1 MKKRKVKTLKAKY
14 TLVLENVY
22 RDKNYNLFDLPYN
35 LYDNDLKP
43 YFEEKFFQHFMF
55 HEIGFDN
62 INIFKQ
68 HLISTL
74 NDIYPYYKQLY
85 ETEIRCKNIDFM
97 LNKDLKESYIRKI
110 NGETLGNTQSTSSST
125 NNNTNEDL
133 SIANDTP
140 QNKIDD
146 LDKYMTS
153 ASKNTSNG
161 NSSSNANGNVTSNG
175 KVNNK
180 EEYELISQGNIG
192 VTSSAELLEKWRAS
206 IINIDQLI
214 FKELE
219 TLFMVIY

>member
-1 MKKRKVKTLKAKY
+1 MSSKY
-14 TLVLENVY
+14 TLQLY
-22 RDKNYNLFDLPYN
+22 YIYKDDTYNLFDQPYN
-35 LYDNDLKP
+35 LYNNELKP

-55 HEIGFDN
+55 YEIGFDN

-74 NDIYPYYKQLY
+74 NDIYPKYKQLY
-85 ETEIRCKNIDFM
+85 ETEIRCHDIDFM
-97 LNKDLKESYIRKI
+97 LNKDLKESYIRKL
-110 NGETLGNTQSTSSST
+110 NGESEGNSQATSSSD
-125 NNNTNEDL
+125 NTSSSNDL

-153 ASKNTSNG
+153 ASKTNT
-161 NSSSNANGNVTSNG
+161 NSTNNSTSNANNTIKNKSSNS
-175 KVNNK
+175 

-192 VTSSAELLEKWRAS
+192 VTSSAELLEKWRNVL
-206 IINIDQLI
+206 INIDLMI

-219 TLFMVIY
+219 NLFLFVF

>member
-1 MKKRKVKTLKAKY
+1 MSSKY
-14 TLVLENVY
+14 TLQLY
-22 RDKNYNLFDLPYN
+22 YIYKDDNYNLFDQPYN
-35 LYDNDLKP
+35 LYNNELKP

-55 HEIGFDN
+55 YEIGFDN

-74 NDIYPYYKQLY
+74 NDIYPKYKQLY
-85 ETEIRCKNIDFM
+85 ETEIRCQNIDFM
-97 LNKDLKESYIRKI
+97 LNKDLKESYVRKL
-110 NGETLGNTQSTSSST
+110 NGESEGNSQASSTSD
-125 NNNTNEDL
+125 NTSNSNDL

-153 ASKNTSNG
+153 ASKSNS
-161 NSSSNANGNVTSNG
+161 NSTNNSTSNANNTIKNKSN
-175 KVNNK
+175 NT

-192 VTSSAELLEKWRAS
+192 VTSSAELLEKWRN
-206 IINIDQLI
+206 ILINIDLMI

-219 TLFMVIY
+219 NLFLFVY

>member
-1 MKKRKVKTLKAKY
+1 MSSKY
-14 TLVLENVY
+14 TLQLY
-22 RDKNYNLFDLPYN
+22 YIYKDDSYNLFDQPYN
-35 LYDNDLKP
+35 LYNNELKP

-55 HEIGFDN
+55 YEIGFDN

-74 NDIYPYYKQLY
+74 NDIYPKYKQLY
-85 ETEIRCKNIDFM
+85 ETEIRCQNIDFM
-97 LNKDLKESYIRKI
+97 LNKDLKESYIRKL
-110 NGETLGNTQSTSSST
+110 NGESEGNSQATSTSD
-125 NNNTNEDL
+125 NTSNINDL

-153 ASKNTSNG
+153 ASKTNT
-161 NSSSNANGNVTSNG
+161 NSTNNSTSNANNTIKNKSN
-175 KVNNK
+175 NT

-192 VTSSAELLEKWRAS
+192 VTSSAELLEKWRNVL
-206 IINIDQLI
+206 INIDLMI

-219 TLFMVIY
+219 NLFLFVF

>member
-1 MKKRKVKTLKAKY
+1 MSSKY
-14 TLVLENVY
+14 TLQLY
-22 RDKNYNLFDLPYN
+22 YIYKDDSYNLFDQPYN
-35 LYDNDLKP
+35 LYNNELKP

-55 HEIGFDN
+55 YEIGFDN

-74 NDIYPYYKQLY
+74 NDIYPKYKQLY
-85 ETEIRCKNIDFM
+85 ETEIRCQNIDFM
-97 LNKDLKESYIRKI
+97 LNKDLKESYIRKL
-110 NGETLGNTQSTSSST
+110 NGESEGNSQATSSSD
-125 NNNTNEDL
+125 NTSNSNDL

-153 ASKNTSNG
+153 ASKTNT
-161 NSSSNANGNVTSNG
+161 NSTNNSTSNANNTIKNKSN
-175 KVNNK
+175 NT

-192 VTSSAELLEKWRAS
+192 VTSSAELLEKWRNVL
-206 IINIDQLI
+206 INIDLMI

-219 TLFMVIY
+219 NLFLFVF

>member
-1 MKKRKVKTLKAKY
+1 MKAKN
-14 TLVLENVY
+14 TLVLENIY

-68 HLISTL
+68 HLIATL

-97 LNKDLKESYIRKI
+97 LNKDLKESYIKKI
-110 NGETLGNTQSTSSST
+110 NAETLGNTQSTSSST
-125 NNNTNEDL
+125 NINTNEDL

-140 QNKIDD
+140 QNKVDD

-153 ASKNTSNG
+153 ASKNKSNG

-206 IINIDQLI
+206 LINIDQLI

-219 TLFMVIY
+219 TLFMLIY

>member
-1 MKKRKVKTLKAKY
+1 MKTLKAKH

-22 RDKNYNLFDLPYN
+22 RDKSYNLFDLPYN

-55 HEIGFDN
+55 YEIGFNN

-68 HLISTL
+68 RLIATL
-74 NDIYPYYKQLY
+74 NDIYPYYRQLY

-97 LNKDLKESYIRKI
+97 LNKDLKETYVRAIT
-110 NGETLGNTQSTSSST
+110 GETLGNTQSNTTST
-125 NNNTNEDL
+125 NQNNNEDL
-133 SIANDTP
+133 SVANDTP

-146 LDKYMTS
+146 LDKYITS
-153 ASKNTSNG
+153 ASKNKSNGSSNSTSNG
-161 NSSSNANGNVTSNG
+161 NVISNG
-175 KVNNK
+175 RVNNK

-219 TLFMVIY
+219 TLFLLIY